1 MLFVISSCTKCNA
14 YRMLVGTADENRT
27 LSIPRFRGEDNFKK
41 DIKDEAMMRIGS
53 GKCLTEC

>member
-1 MLFVISSCTKCNA
+1 
-14 YRMLVGTADENRT
+14 MLVGTADENRT